1 MKKSLLSLV
10 FILSG
15 LYISAQKEMSVT
27 DYIAKYRDLALQEMH
42 LYKIPASITLAQGIV
57 ETSCGNSELARN
69 ANNHFGIKC
78 KEEWTGEKY
87 YYDDDVKHECFRKY
101 RSDTASYRDHSLFL
115 TLRKYYKA
123 LFLLDICDYRGWAYG
138 LKKAGYA
145 TEPLYAEMIVKVI
158 EDNQLYKYDCPNQ
171 PVYKDTL
178 RISKVK
184 PNTKIQVTVSDT
196 LKPLGINIKPRVNN
210 EEDFGEINLSG
221 NSRKVFF
228 NNGVKFVKARKRD
241 SFESIA
247 SDFNLTVTELYHFND
262 LKQSVFLKEGETV
275 YIESKK
281 KKTEKEFHTTS
292 SDETMRSIS
301 QLYGIQLKEL
311 YSKNHMKSGSEPKS
325 GQKLWL
331 KNSKPE
337 E

>member
-15 LYISAQKEMSVT
+15 LYISAQQEKSVT
-27 DYIAKYRDLALQEMH
+27 DYIKKYRDLALQEMH
-42 LYKIPASITLAQGIV
+42 LYKIPASITLAQGIL

-87 YYDDDVKHECFRKY
+87 YYDDDEKHECFRKY

-123 LFLLDICDYRGWAYG
+123 LFLLDICDYHGWAFG

-145 TEPLYAEMIVKVI
+145 TEPLYAEMLVKII
-158 EDNQLYKYDCPNQ
+158 EDNQLYKYDCPDQ
-171 PVYKDTL
+171 QVYRDTL
-178 RISKVK
+178 KISYIKANSK
-184 PNTKIQVTVSDT
+184 TQVTVSDT
-196 LKPLGINIKPRVNN
+196 LKPLGINIKPRFNN
-210 EEDFGEINLSG
+210 EDDFGEITLAG
-221 NSRKVFF
+221 NSRKVYV
-228 NNGVKFVKARKRD
+228 NNGVKYVKARKRD

-247 SDFNLTVTELYHFND
+247 NDFSLTTSEIYHFND
-262 LKQSVFLKEGETV
+262 LKQGVFLKEGETV

-292 SDETMRSIS
+292 SGETMRSIS
-301 QLYGIQLKEL
+301 QIYGIQLKEL
-311 YSKNHMKSGSEPKS
+311 YTRNHMKNGSEPKS

-331 KNSKPE
+331 RNSKPE